1 MNGTR
6 TRRIPQATVVRL
18 PLYARVL
25 AEMARSGTPVV
36 SSERLADLLGI
47 NAAKVRKDLS
57 HLGTYGTRGAGYEVE
72 VLLER
77 IGREI
82 GADQDWPV
90 AIVGVGNLGRALAN
104 YRGFTSRGFRVAV
117 VADRDPAK
125 VGEQLG
131 GLVVVSLDQL
141 EQELKDEHVTVGII
155 ATPASAAQEVAD
167 RLVAAGV
174 GAILNF
180 APTVISVPDGISLRQ
195 VDLSTELQIL
205 AFYERRRAGDSM
217 PVPSSA

>member
-1 MNGTR
+1 M
-6 TRRIPQATVVRL
+6 VRL

-104 YRGFTSRGFRVAV
+104 YRGFASRGFRVAV
-117 VADRDPAK
+117 LADRDPAK
-125 VGEQLG
+125 VGEHLG

-141 EQELKDEHVTVGII
+141 EQVLRDERVTVGII
-155 ATPASAAQEVAD
+155 ATPAAAAQEVAD

-180 APTVISVPDGISLRQ
+180 APTVLTVPPGVSLRQ

-205 AFYERRRAGDSM
+205 AFYERRRADESA

>member
-1 MNGTR
+1 
-6 TRRIPQATVVRL
+6 VVRL

-25 AEMARSGTPVV
+25 AEMARSRTPVV

-82 GADQDWPV
+82 GADLDWPV

-104 YRGFTSRGFRVAV
+104 YRGFTSRGFRVALL
-117 VADRDPAK
+117 ADRDPAK
-125 VGEQLG
+125 IGERVGD
-131 GLVVVSLDQL
+131 LVVVSFDQL
-141 EQELKDEHVTVGII
+141 EDELRAERVTVGII
-155 ATPASAAQEVAD
+155 ATPATAAQEVAD
-167 RLVAAGV
+167 RLVSAGV

-180 APTVISVPDGISLRQ
+180 APTVLSVPPGVSLRQ

-205 AFYERRRAGDSM
+205 AFYERRRADGAL
-217 PVPSSA
+217 PVASPR